1 MKKKQTKKNR
11 GSGIF
16 PRHVYIVGE
25 TSVLVH
31 YRTTQLLE
39 AIGSSDGAACG
50 DLSEIGHLLDKNSP
64 SRLVPM
70 GPQGEEQIARRL
82 AAAAETFLRNSPG
95 AAEAVR
101 LKRHTLVAVAFRLR
115 TGGYTVRT
123 IGAFDGEAPPPI
135 DAVIEAIANTFSNR
149 ILRTM
154 FEAVGLA
161 PDSHY
166 FDFVTGRTPV
176 TSERTRTTWK
186 LFNFAEE
193 SLRIEDDGQ
202 HIRSTNYFDSRR
214 ARAGAISVSCAAG
227 AVRLL
232 IPPSL
237 EYQIPDMLR
246 GTTRVEVSML
256 RPSEISAAETCS
268 VWTFED
274 HSRRPLFL
282 ELGAAH
288 FLGLL
293 PDADFEA
300 PLTIWK
306 KGEGDIP
313 ALVATL
319 PLRWKRVSH
328 LRRPLTS

>member
-1 MKKKQTKKNR
+1 MKKKQTKMNR
-11 GSGIF
+11 GSEIF
-16 PRHVYIVGE
+16 PSRVYVVGE
-25 TSVLVH
+25 TSMLLHHRTAQLVETI
-31 YRTTQLLE
+31 R
-39 AIGSSDGAACG
+39 SSASFAAADHS
-50 DLSEIGHLLDKNSP
+50 DLGMILDKDGPNH
-64 SRLVPM
+64 RLPT
-70 GPQGEEQIARRL
+70 GPKADEQTAQRL
-82 AAAAETFLRNSPG
+82 AAAAEAFLRNSPG
-95 AAEAVR
+95 AAEAAR
-101 LKRHTLVAVAFRLR
+101 LKRQSLIAVAFRLR
-115 TGGYTVRT
+115 TGGYAVRT
-123 IGAFDGEAPPPI
+123 IGAFDGEVPPPFV
-135 DAVIEAIANTFSNR
+135 AVTEAISSTFSNPVVR
-149 ILRTM
+149 SM
-154 FEAVGLA
+154 FDAVGLA

-166 FDFVTGRTPV
+166 FDFLPGRTPV
-176 TSERTRTTWK
+176 APGPETKWK
-186 LFNFAEE
+186 LFNYTEE
-193 SLRIEDDGQ
+193 NFQIEDDGPR
-202 HIRSTNYFDSRR
+202 IRSTNYFDSRR
-214 ARAGAISVSCAAG
+214 ARAGAISVSFAAG

-237 EYQIPDMLR
+237 ESQIPDMLR
-246 GTTRVEVSML
+246 GTTHVEVSML